1 MRYEADE
8 AGMQEYSRIIS
19 ALSQLDLQRERYMQM
34 LADWEKAHQ
43 VAEDEAPAEVPQE
56 PA

>member
-19 ALSQLDLQRERYMQM
+19 ALSQLDIQRGQYMQM

-43 VAEDEAPAEVPQE
+43 VAEDEAPAEAPQE

>member
-1 MRYEADE
+1 MIYRADTEA
-8 AGMQEYSRIIS
+8 MQEYSRIIS
-19 ALSQLDLQRERYMQM
+19 ALSQLDIQRERYMQM

-43 VAEDEAPAEVPQE
+43 VAEPEAPAEEPQE

>member
-19 ALSQLDLQRERYMQM
+19 ALSQLDIQRQQYMQM
-34 LADWEKAHQ
+34 LADWEKVHQ
-43 VAEDEAPAEVPQE
+43 VAEESAEEPQE

>member
-19 ALSQLDLQRERYMQM
+19 AISQLDVQRERYMQM

-43 VAEDEAPAEVPQE
+43 VPEDAEAPQE

>member
-19 ALSQLDLQRERYMQM
+19 AISQLDIQRQQYMQM

-43 VAEDEAPAEVPQE
+43 VAEPEAPAEEPQE

>member
-19 ALSQLDLQRERYMQM
+19 ALSQLDIQRGQYMQM
-34 LADWEKAHQ
+34 LADWEQKHQ
-43 VAEDEAPAEVPQE
+43 VAEPEAPAEEPQE

>member
-19 ALSQLDLQRERYMQM
+19 ALSQLDIQRERYMQM

-43 VAEDEAPAEVPQE
+43 VAEDEAPAEEPQE

>member
-19 ALSQLDLQRERYMQM
+19 AISQLDVQRQQYMQM

-43 VAEDEAPAEVPQE
+43 VPEDEVPAEEPQE

>member
-19 ALSQLDLQRERYMQM
+19 ALSQLDVQRERYMQM

-43 VAEDEAPAEVPQE
+43 VAEPEAPAEEPQE